1 MEDYFSKLGVEEFT
15 NKVADKVIER
25 GANRIAEH
33 VVEKLKPIL
42 SKSSSSLQ
50 STPEDTLLTRKEAAK
65 KLKVS
70 EPTLRKMYTEG
81 TLKAYGI
88 GTRRIRLK
96 SSEVIAALDN
106 L

>member
-1 MEDYFSKLGVEEFT
+1 MEDFFSKLGVDEFT
-15 NKVADKVIER
+15 TKVADKVIER
-25 GANRIAEH
+25 GADRIAEH
-33 VVEKLKPIL
+33 VVEKIKPIL
-42 SKSSSSLQ
+42 SKSSNALQ

-96 SSEVIAALDN
+96 NSDVLSALDN